1 MHELRRDKR
10 LLVIGEPDFKS
21 PFLIGKCF
29 EREGCCYARHPL
41 FVFSHYKRQNSDA
54 TLHVRDILGRFG
66 SLKVFSHFS
75 PMLS

>member
-29 EREGCCYARHPL
+29 EREGVAMRGTLSLYFRITNARIVTQPYMCGI
-41 FVFSHYKRQNSDA
+41 F
-54 TLHVRDILGRFG
+54 
-66 SLKVFSHFS
+66 
-75 PMLS
+75 

>member
-41 FVFSHYKRQNSDA
+41 FVFRITNARIVTQPYMCG
-54 TLHVRDILGRFG
+54 IF
-66 SLKVFSHFS
+66 
-75 PMLS
+75 